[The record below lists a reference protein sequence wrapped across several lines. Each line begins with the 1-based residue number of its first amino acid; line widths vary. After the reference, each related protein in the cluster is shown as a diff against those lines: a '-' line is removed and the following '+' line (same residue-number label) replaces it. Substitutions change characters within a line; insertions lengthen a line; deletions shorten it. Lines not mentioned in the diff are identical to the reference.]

1 MLNAVASL
9 FHNILS
15 GNSNLNSVSEDEYR
29 HRRMFNTVML
39 CVICICAFFVWRA
52 VSSAVWLRVFSL
64 GGGALLCLLA
74 MTLLR
79 RNYSRGLTHQIGL
92 CGCFIA
98 AFFAAFSS
106 GGIINMA
113 TGWLFVIPLIAG
125 LVGGHKM
132 GRDWSLV
139 VLASLVLLLVLDKFG
154 EGLVN
159 HTPEHLRYGQDRMHQ
174 FGQWL
179 IISVSMLSYLKEVT
193 ISKDRL
199 QENIRALNDE
209 VEQRQNAEYQAIK
222 ANKVKSEFFMSMSHE
237 LRTPLNSIL
246 GFSER
251 LKRRWQQNKQLG
263 DEKDYSALKSIH
275 NNGESLLQF
284 INDLLEISTLDS
296 GKLTLHYQR
305 FSLNDL
311 FQSTNLHFRK
321 AAQAKQLDLIFSIPD
336 NVLIEADLK
345 LLDRVIA
352 QLVGNAIKHTEAG
365 CVSVSAE
372 VIGRSDNN
380 SNVPEVSIKVSDTGP
395 GIEEG
400 LAEHIFEPY
409 THMAHGGH
417 RSLETS
423 GVGMALCQR
432 LIHLH
437 NGEMSLCTEAGEGS
451 CFCIRLPIA
460 QSLLDQIE
468 EKNSSTTSVA
478 GP

>member
-15 GNSNLNSVSEDEYR
+15 GNSNLISVGEDEYR

-39 CVICICAFFVWRA
+39 CVICICTFFVWRA
-52 VSSAVWLRVFSL
+52 VSSAIWLRVFSL

-74 MTLLR
+74 MALMR
-79 RNYSRGLTHQIGL
+79 RNYSRRLTHQIGL
-92 CGCFIA
+92 CGCFTA

-125 LVGGHKM
+125 LLGGQRM
-132 GRDWSLV
+132 GRNWSLV
-139 VLASLVLLLVLDKFG
+139 VLASLILLLVLDKFG
-154 EGLVN
+154 GGLIN

-199 QENIRALNDE
+199 QENIRALSSE
-209 VEQRQNAEYQAIK
+209 VEQRQHAEHQAVK
-222 ANKVKSEFFMSMSHE
+222 ANRVKSEFFMSMSHE

-251 LKRRWQQNKQLG
+251 LKRRWQQNKQLT

-296 GKLTLHYQR
+296 GRLTLNYQR

-311 FQSTNLHFRK
+311 FQSTNQHFKK
-321 AAQAKQLDLIFSIPD
+321 AAQAKQLELDFSIAD

-345 LLDRVIA
+345 LVDRVIA
-352 QLVGNAIKHTEAG
+352 QLVGNAIKHTETG
-365 CVSVSAE
+365 RVSVSAG
-372 VIGRSDNN
+372 VIK
-380 SNVPEVSIKVSDTGP
+380 SNDDVPEVLIKVTDTGP
-395 GIEEG
+395 GIDSA

-409 THMAHGGH
+409 THMGHGGH
-417 RSLETS
+417 NSLETS

-432 LIHLH
+432 LILLH
-437 NGEMSLCTEAGEGS
+437 GGEMSLCTEAVEGS
-451 CFCIRLPIA
+451 CFCIRLPIT
-460 QSLLDQIE
+460 QSLSDQIE
-468 EKNSSTTSVA
+468 VKNSSTTSVA

>member
-1 MLNAVASL
+1 MFNVITSL

-15 GNSNLNSVSEDEYR
+15 GNSTPDSVSEDEYR

-52 VSSAVWLRVFSL
+52 VSSAVWLRIFSL

-79 RNYSRGLTHQIGL
+79 RNYSRSLTYLIGL
-92 CGCFIA
+92 SGCFIA

-113 TGWLFVIPLIAG
+113 TGWLFVIPLVAG

-132 GRDWSLV
+132 GFNWSLA
-139 VLASLVLLLVLDKFG
+139 VLASLVLLLILDKFG
-154 EGLVN
+154 GGLVN

-193 ISKDRL
+193 ISRDRL
-199 QENIRALNDE
+199 QENIRVLSNE
-209 VEQRQNAEYQAIK
+209 VEQRQLAEHQAIN
-222 ANKVKSEFFMSMSHE
+222 ANRAKSEFFMSMSHE

-251 LKRRWQQNKQLG
+251 LKRRWNQHKLLA
-263 DEKDYSALKSIH
+263 DEKDYTALESIH
-275 NNGESLLQF
+275 NNGTSLLQF
-284 INDLLEISTLDS
+284 INDLLEISTLES
-296 GKLTLHYQR
+296 GQLSPHYHR

-311 FQSTNLHFRK
+311 FLNLNQYFRQ
-321 AAQAKQLDLIFSIPD
+321 AAQAKQLDLDFTIAD
-336 NVLIEADLK
+336 NVLVEADLK
-345 LLDRVIA
+345 LIDRVMKH
-352 QLVGNAIKHTEAG
+352 LVGNAIKHTETG
-365 CVSVSAE
+365 RVDVSAE
-372 VIGRSDNN
+372 VIE
-380 SNVPEVSIKVSDTGP
+380 SNAEVPEVLIKVTDTGP
-395 GIEEG
+395 GIEAG

-417 RSLETS
+417 RSLDTS
-423 GVGMALCQR
+423 GMGMALCQR
-432 LIHLH
+432 LIQLH
-437 NGEMSLCTEAGEGS
+437 SGEMSLSTEAGEGS

-460 QSLLDQIE
+460 QSLSDQIE
-468 EKNSSTTSVA
+468 AKNSSTTSVA